1 VLKFLIG
8 SVLILRAFIK
18 FICEL
23 GTIMLSVFLFSFLK
37 PIVFKLNNNMLGVIM
52 LSVVSPNGLS
62 SFVLFNL

>member
-1 VLKFLIG
+1 MLKF
-8 SVLILRAFIK
+8 SVLILSAFIK

-52 LSVVSPNGLS
+52 LSVMSTNGLS
-62 SFVLFNL
+62 SFVLFKL